1 MDEHTSRQNSLQ
13 NVRRQAALM
22 VHASNNE
29 VVPTDRVQLGVNR
42 ASEILADERGLDPH
56 GGEGAQQLARAVSS
70 MLLHREAGGMDFSE
84 TSLDVTRTVLA
95 AWSLDRMREEAMG
108 NVTIEDDDRYVR
120 DVASGYGELYPEVES
135 TALADQFSYGMTLD
149 AVMGAASTPT
159 EMRDSHALWELAAM
173 EKPSDD
179 RLGLPAFPYSIA
191 PTKGEQD
198 DLVLD
203 SMNDAAVVRQG
214 AVISNSPVRND
225 SFGTSG
231 YASAVEGRI
240 AGAEA
245 RRSFPGEL
253 DAVQKGLLAS
263 EEWLSKGMGR
273 PLRDYEMQMG
283 DQAVGRA
290 LEQHRSSPLEPV
302 QAARII
308 LLDTAI
314 QMSARRTVD
323 AMEYGMRSSS
333 PREAYDDVIG
343 ASAGFDL
350 HASSIAP
357 DEVSSLATSMGNFHS
372 IPNRDIAMSISS
384 GLAEARDGYSPAI
397 DRELAG
403 LIRMGDSMRNR
414 EMAAIELGEA
424 AFQVPRGLSKGP
436 DSGMPVLGSHFVG
449 RDAGRD

>member
-1 MDEHTSRQNSLQ
+1 MEEQNI
-13 NVRRQAALM
+13 RRQAALM
-22 VHASNNE
+22 VHASNE
-29 VVPTDRVQLGVNR
+29 GAEPTNRVQLGVNR

-70 MLLHREAGGMDFSE
+70 MLAHREAGGLDFSE

-108 NVTIEDDDRYVR
+108 NVTIDDDDRYVR
-120 DVASGYGELYPEVES
+120 DVASGYGDLYPEVES
-135 TALADQFSYGMTLD
+135 TGLVDQFSYGMTLD
-149 AVMGAASTPT
+149 AVLGAASIPT
-159 EMRDSHALWELAAM
+159 EMRDSHAIWELAAM

-179 RLGLPAFPYSIA
+179 RLGLPAFPVSIA

-198 DLVLD
+198 DIVLD

-214 AVISNSPVRND
+214 AAILNSPVRNG

-231 YASAVEGRI
+231 YSSAIEGRI

-253 DAVQKGLLAS
+253 DPVQKGLLAS
-263 EEWLSKGMGR
+263 EEWLARGLGRGM
-273 PLRDYEMQMG
+273 RDYEMRMG

-302 QAARII
+302 EAARII

-314 QMSARRTVD
+314 QMSAHRTVE
-323 AMEYGMRSSS
+323 AQEYGLRSTS
-333 PREAYDDVIG
+333 PRQAYDDVIA

-372 IPNRDIAMSISS
+372 IPNRDIAMSIST

-397 DRELAG
+397 DRELAS
-403 LIRMGDSMRNR
+403 LIRTGDSMRNR

-436 DSGMPVLGSHFVG
+436 DSGMSVLGSHVVG
-449 RDAGRD
+449 REGGRD